1 MDPKGNTYDNLSLPS
16 RRRFTDSENFFVPL
30 SQQNDISHWKWQELL
45 SFFNADNIPCRTY
58 LASTRAEFETILAD
72 KAFRSADC
80 CQLLE
85 VKMGR
90 LDGPRILVEQA
101 KLSAELNSG

>member
-1 MDPKGNTYDNLSLPS
+1 MYVVNLLSTSVLAIYS
-16 RRRFTDSENFFVPL
+16 KQTFAPL
-30 SQQNDISHWKWQELL
+30 FRTQQNDISHWKWQELL
-45 SFFNADNIPCRTY
+45 SFFNADNIPNRTY
-58 LASTRAEFETILAD
+58 LASTRAEFEKILAD